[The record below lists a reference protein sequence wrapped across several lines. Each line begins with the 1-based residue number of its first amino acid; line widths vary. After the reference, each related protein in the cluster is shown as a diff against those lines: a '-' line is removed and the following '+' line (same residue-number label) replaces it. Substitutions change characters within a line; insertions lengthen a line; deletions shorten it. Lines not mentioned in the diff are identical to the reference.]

1 MKFPRS
7 SIGLDG
13 NILTSVSPTALP
25 CVPLMLY
32 TNAGHRPWA
41 DTKMRAIVA
50 AKSESV
56 TIVAATATALNVSQT
71 NRRFGSM
78 TA

>member
-13 NILTSVSPTALP
+13 NILTSVSPTALW
-25 CVPLMLY
+25 CVRSMLC

-41 DTKMRAIVA
+41 GTKMPAIVA
-50 AKSESV
+50 ARSGSV
-56 TIVAATATALNVSQT
+56 TIAVATATALNVSQT
-71 NRRFGSM
+71 NRHFGLM